1 MPISRKSVRA
11 IALTCVILF
20 VAVRVGVMRYLK
32 DASRPLGEG
41 QRIESSAA
49 GVSQSAWL
57 EFLNRD
63 FNIVTDVK
71 ALPGPVLQKYTEPSG
86 PRLLMANPGQ
96 EFEDTDII
104 RDPGMPRERLI
115 FAGVAGDK
123 CFVHY
128 EKGGKPYMYVVEF
141 FGVTSPESVEP
152 LWSGYCD
159 APAANVQELRSQVIH
174 GGCSHPP
181 IAR

>member
-1 MPISRKSVRA
+1 MPIGRKSVRA
-11 IALTCVILF
+11 ITLTCVILF

-32 DASRPLGEG
+32 DASRPLDEG
-41 QRIESSAA
+41 RRIESSTA
-49 GVSQSAWL
+49 GVSQSTWL

-63 FNIVTDVK
+63 FNIVTDVR
-71 ALPGPVLQKYTEPSG
+71 ALPGPVLQKYTEQGGS
-86 PRLLMANPGQ
+86 RLLMANPGQ
-96 EFEDTDII
+96 KFEATDVI
-104 RDPGMPRERLI
+104 RDASMPRERLI

-128 EKGGKPYMYVVEF
+128 ERGGRAHMYVVEY
-141 FGVTSPESVEP
+141 FGVTSPESVKP

-159 APAANVQELRSQVIH
+159 APAANIQDLRSKLIH

-181 IAR
+181 IPR